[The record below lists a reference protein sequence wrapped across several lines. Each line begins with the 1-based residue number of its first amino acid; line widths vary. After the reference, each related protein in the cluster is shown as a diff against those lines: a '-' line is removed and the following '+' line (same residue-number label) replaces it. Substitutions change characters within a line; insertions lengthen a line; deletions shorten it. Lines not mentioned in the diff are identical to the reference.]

1 MVKLRLYVIPAV
13 LLLAVLLTA
22 VPRAAAA
29 LAGSPGLASLR
40 RLASGPCA
48 PGWQVEEVPRTGEE
62 AMRGSL
68 PVAGGALALFPQS
81 LRRRR
86 AERPRRL

>member
-62 AMRGSL
+62 AMRGHSRSRA
-68 PVAGGALALFPQS
+68 VRSRFSRKAFAAAGPSDPGD
-81 LRRRR
+81 
-86 AERPRRL
+86 